1 MWYWGWAEFDREQG
15 IDASGLGANMTMEQK
30 QEQEMGQMMLRAW
43 VEKVG
48 TWSQSV
54 SKVED
59 KLVQLLVP
67 RLCA

>member
-1 MWYWGWAEFDREQG
+1 
-15 IDASGLGANMTMEQK
+15 MTMEQK

-43 VEKVG
+43 VGKVG

-54 SKVED
+54 SAVED
-59 KLVQLLVP
+59 QLVQLLVP